1 MKDKLAFIRLPLF
14 LVVLFFIGRLAMGAM
29 GVSYDAANRV
39 FSMVILQVHLAI
51 IFGALGRSLR
61 RYSIWGSI
69 TAVLLIVL
77 VSQVLIWAATAFS
90 YLAGVDTFFNN
101 PTALNATEPLPF
113 GAAMGA
119 RAGGLVANCIF
130 GGILGAIGWLLGPLA
145 PASVAESRD
154 RVRA

>member
-1 MKDKLAFIRLPLF
+1 MKDKLAFIRFPLF
-14 LVVLFFIGRLAMGAM
+14 LVMLFFIGRLVLGAM

-51 IFGALGRSLR
+51 IWGALGRSIR
-61 RYSIWGSI
+61 RYRLLESV
-69 TAVLLIVL
+69 TAVLMIVF
-77 VSQVLIWAATAFS
+77 VSQVLIWAATAVS

-101 PTALNATEPLPF
+101 PTALNAPGPMPF
-113 GAAMGA
+113 GQAMGV

-145 PASVAESRD
+145 PTPVLENRE
-154 RVRA
+154 